1 MANKKAKKDNKG
13 AIIGICSAIVVLVVV
28 IVAVVLA
35 TGGVNGGLN
44 DSYFVSDD
52 TKYVL
57 TAEAD
62 EMYGDETNDEHIPI
76 RTHVVYTYSGDDITG
91 MTTYAEY
98 ADNAAAKA
106 ALDAMAEAG
115 EDVTGIEV
123 NGKYLVM
130 VMDESAY
137 EGVTAGDVKQVI
149 ELREALKN
157 MDFNDTDDV
166 EDVDDV
172 EVIEATEDEEE

>member
-1 MANKKAKKDNKG
+1 MANKKTKKDNKG

-35 TGGVNGGLN
+35 TGGVGGGIS

-52 TKYVL
+52 SKYVL

-62 EMYGDETNDEHIPI
+62 EMYADEEDGEYTPI
-76 RTHVVYTYSGDDITG
+76 RTHIVYTYSGDEITG

-98 ADNAAAKA
+98 ADNATAKA

-115 EDVTGIEV
+115 QEVDGIEV

-157 MDFNDTDDV
+157 MDLGETDDV
-166 EDVDDV
+166 TEIDETYTDD
-172 EVIEATEDEEE
+172 ETEE